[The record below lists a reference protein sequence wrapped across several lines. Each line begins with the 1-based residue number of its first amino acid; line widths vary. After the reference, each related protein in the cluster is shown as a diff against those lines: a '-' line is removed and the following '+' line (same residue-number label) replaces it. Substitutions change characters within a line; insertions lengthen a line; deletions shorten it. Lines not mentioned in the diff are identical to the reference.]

1 MYRNQ
6 IRKRE
11 KNSLQYLIS
20 RLSTSETNIKIGKE
34 IDYSK

>member
-11 KNSLQYLIS
+11 KNSLQYLLNKIP
-20 RLSTSETNIKIGKE
+20 TTETNLKIGKE
-34 IDYSK
+34 ID

>member
-11 KNSLQYLIS
+11 KNNLRYLFNRIP
-20 RLSTSETNIKIGKE
+20 TTETNMKIGKE
-34 IDYSK
+34 ID

>member
-11 KNSLQYLIS
+11 KNNLRCLLYRIPDM
-20 RLSTSETNIKIGKE
+20 ETNIKIGKE
-34 IDYSK
+34 ID

>member
-11 KNSLQYLIS
+11 KNSLQYLRNKIQ
-20 RLSTSETNIKIGKE
+20 TTETNIKIGKE
-34 IDYSK
+34 IE

>member
-11 KNSLQYLIS
+11 KNSLQYLLNKIP
-20 RLSTSETNIKIGKE
+20 TTETYIKIGKE
-34 IDYSK
+34 IE